1 MRLDQA
7 PLNWISHSVEETMQ
21 MGENLALQLNPGDV
35 VALNGDLGAG
45 KTAFAGGIAKGLG
58 VTDYV
63 TSPTFAIMNI
73 LEGRMPFYHF
83 DVYRITDPDE
93 MEEIGLNEF
102 LYGEGVCVIE
112 WADRIADLLPAR
124 YIDVRMSRIDETGR
138 RLTIENL
145 SR

>member
-7 PLNWISHSVEETMQ
+7 PLNLISHSVEETMQ
-21 MGENLALQLNPGDV
+21 MGEDLALQLKAGDV

-45 KTAFAGGIAKGLG
+45 KTAFAAGIAKGLG

-73 LEGRMPFYHF
+73 LEGRLPFHHF

-112 WADRIADLLPAR
+112 WADRIEDLLPAR
-124 YIDVRMSRIDETGR
+124 YIDVRMSRIDETER
-138 RLTIENL
+138 RLTIENI